1 MTLLQMSFSGAVL
14 ILAVV
19 ILRAAAIHK
28 LPKRTFL
35 TLWEIVLFRLLIP
48 FSIPSV
54 FSVYSLVNQ
63 PGSLCRSLC
72 RRAEAARCRHSSCP
86 MAACR
91 YGTPD
96 FCPGRN
102 LVCGKHTLRRLFYNN
117 LSALPNGISG
127 IFSCL
132 QRFHGKM
139 AEGAYAEADRFHP
152 AVRQDFGPPYL
163 WNVTSG
169 HTVAGNKR
177 LGKYTTAGIHSSA

>member
-1 MTLLQMSFSGAVL
+1 MGNRSFPVAY
-14 ILAVV
+14 
-19 ILRAAAIHK
+19 
-28 LPKRTFL
+28 P
-35 TLWEIVLFRLLIP
+35 LFH
-48 FSIPSV
+48 SIRIQRV
-54 FSVYSLVNQ
+54 F
-63 PGSLCRSLC
+63 PGKSTRSLCRSLC

-102 LVCGKHTLRRLFYNN
+102 LVCGKHTMRRLFYNN

-127 IFSCL
+127 VLSCL

-139 AEGAYAEADRFHP
+139 AAGAYAEADRFHP

-169 HTVAGNKR
+169 HTIAGNKR

>member
-63 PGSLCRSLC
+63 PAASAGVFAGVQRLPVAAAAAAPWLPADTAPLISV
-72 RRAEAARCRHSSCP
+72 RA
-86 MAACR
+86 
-91 YGTPD
+91 
-96 FCPGRN
+96 
-102 LVCGKHTLRRLFYNN
+102 
-117 LSALPNGISG
+117 G

-139 AEGAYAEADRFHP
+139 SEGAYAEADRFHP

-169 HTVAGNKR
+169 HTVAGKKR

>member
-63 PGSLCRSLC
+63 PAASAGVFAGVQRLPAAATAAAPWLPADTAPLISVRAVIWCVGSILCAGFFIITYLHC
-72 RRAEAARCRHSSCP
+72 RMEFQASFPVCS
-86 MAACR
+86 
-91 YGTPD
+91 D
-96 FCPGRN
+96 FTEKW
-102 LVCGKHTLRRLFYNN
+102 LKEHTLRRTVSIRQSDRI
-117 LSALPNGISG
+117 SAPLT
-127 IFSCL
+127 
-132 QRFHGKM
+132 
-139 AEGAYAEADRFHP
+139 Y
-152 AVRQDFGPPYL
+152 
-163 WNVTSG
+163 VTSG

>member
-63 PGSLCRSLC
+63 PAASAGVF
-72 RRAEAARCRHSSCP
+72 ARCRHSSCP

-127 IFSCL
+127 IFSCP

-152 AVRQDFGPPYL
+152 AVRQDFGSPYL

-169 HTVAGNKR
+169 HTVAGKKR